1 MRKKE
6 NKVEHMFYNGV
17 YIAMNL
23 FRTYLIFKLMRI
35 FFNREAVN
43 RNKECLTYLLY
54 YLCITI
60 IYLLINI
67 PVITLAA
74 NLVAFSLLSFNYK
87 AGMKQRV
94 LSVSFICLILLC
106 SESIVVLLTGYINS
120 PIFSRN
126 YYSSVLG
133 TVSIQ
138 LFTYMVVLIL
148 QNYKNIRKGNNVQ
161 TVYWLAIFLIPSASL
176 YIIVNLL
183 TATGLPLIQ
192 VLLCIVLL
200 LLVNVATFYLYDFI
214 SMEIEEEMTN
224 RMLLQQNNYYER
236 QFALINTALAAN
248 KSLRH
253 DWENHLSILY
263 SLSEKDERK
272 QLMEYLS
279 QLMEEKT
286 VKGEYAR
293 SGNVVIDSI
302 LNFKLQEAERK
313 GIQVILEVSVP
324 EQLSVKSFDMTVI
337 LGNLL
342 DNAIDAC
349 SKLTENKR
357 KIRVVI
363 RYDKGRL
370 FIDIKNQYENKILY
384 EKGRIITTNHDKKNH
399 GIGLSN
405 VKNAVDKYQGLLDI
419 EHSDDTFNVTA
430 LLFV

>member
-1 MRKKE
+1 MRKKA
-6 NKVEHMFYNGV
+6 NKVEHMFYDVV

-23 FRTYLIFKLMRI
+23 FQTYIIFRLMGI
-35 FFNREAVN
+35 FFNREAIN

-54 YLCITI
+54 YLCITG

-74 NLVAFSLLSFNYK
+74 NLIAFALLSFNYK
-87 AGMKQRV
+87 AGLKQRV

-106 SESIVVLLTGYINS
+106 SEGIIVLLTGHINS

-126 YYSSVLG
+126 DYSSVIG

-148 QNYKNIRKGNNVQ
+148 QNYKNIRKGNNIP
-161 TVYWLAIFLIPSASL
+161 TIYWLAIFLIPSASL

-183 TATGLPLIQ
+183 MATGLPLIQ
-192 VLLCIVLL
+192 VLLCIVLV

-263 SLSEKDERK
+263 SLSEKNEGK
-272 QLMEYLS
+272 HLMEYLS
-279 QLMEEKT
+279 ELMEEKT
-286 VKGEYAR
+286 VKEEYTR

-313 GIQVILEVSVP
+313 GIQINLEVSVP

-342 DNAIDAC
+342 DNAIEAC
-349 SKLTENKR
+349 CKIAENKR
-357 KIRVVI
+357 KIRVSI
-363 RYDKGRL
+363 RYDKSRL
-370 FIDIKNQYENKILY
+370 FIEIKNQYENEILY
-384 EKGRIITTNHDKKNH
+384 EKGNIITTNDDKKNH
-399 GIGLSN
+399 GAGLSN
-405 VKNAVDKYQGLLDI
+405 VKNAVEKYQGLLHI
-419 EHSDDTFNVTA
+419 EHSDNTFNVTA